1 MPWPRRIRI
10 TRGQGSLN
18 RFEVIIWAEDLS
30 FSELSPESLCTLLQD
45 RNASTNSRCRLTP
58 AKETKVCPVC
68 DTPIDANARVG
79 PSCQT
84 DLALFD
90 IGGGLD
96 PTDTP
101 VKDGRSIDEILASI
115 MEGKEDHRKIF
126 ETLKNVAGETPESA
140 DVDAAAKPRAVTE
153 AAADLDAQFLCPVC
167 ETLVSADATVCP
179 GCGAEFSEG
188 EATEYEC
195 PVCKASV
202 PADADRCP
210 SCGVRFAEDPE
221 TATARMGKIGDP
233 PPIVEAVRTEAPP
246 TRSFATPAASGKP
259 TRSPLQNRIDQ
270 LRRTRRE
277 SERRIPTGDRKLLYR
292 ELPKLVNEVKPLL
305 VSAKRIGLEI
315 EEGKRIINDAIQAG
329 KGRDIERAVTLIA
342 AARRT
347 LDVAFV
353 DFIGGEIDTFIQ
365 ELRAAKG
372 DVGVQAATPKLQEA
386 VGRLEAGDYDAAWD
400 RFQGALGTFHTEAK
414 DFHEAR
420 KIIDAGDRLAREV
433 RSMGM
438 DLRDPERLLRQARES
453 LDRRDVAGALRLGQ
467 QAQERMNRDVPAFVQ
482 DQMRKARNELLD
494 LKVRGNDLSRPI
506 GILKEASAFVKREA
520 WGDALRQIRE
530 FHKAV
535 QGLG

>member
-68 DTPIDANARVG
+68 DTPIDANARVC

-84 DLALFD
+84 DLTLFD

-115 MEGKEDHRKIF
+115 MEGKEDHREIF
-126 ETLKNVAGETPESA
+126 ETLKNVGRET
-140 DVDAAAKPRAVTE
+140 
-153 AAADLDAQFLCPVC
+153 
-167 ETLVSADATVCP
+167 
-179 GCGAEFSEG
+179 
-188 EATEYEC
+188 
-195 PVCKASV
+195 
-202 PADADRCP
+202 
-210 SCGVRFAEDPE
+210 
-221 TATARMGKIGDP
+221 
-233 PPIVEAVRTEAPP
+233 PPIVAAIRAEAPP
-246 TRSFATPAASGKP
+246 TRSFTAPTAGGKP
-259 TRSPLQNRIDQ
+259 ARSPLQNRIDQ

-329 KGRDIERAVTLIA
+329 KRRDIERAVTLIA
-342 AARRT
+342 DARRT

-353 DFIGGEIDTFIQ
+353 DLISAQNDASLQ
-365 ELRAAKG
+365 QMRAAQG
-372 DVGVQAATPKLQEA
+372 DAGVQAATPKLQEA
-386 VGRLEAGDYDAAWD
+386 LGRLA
-400 RFQGALGTFHTEAK
+400 
-414 DFHEAR
+414 
-420 KIIDAGDRLAREV
+420 
-433 RSMGM
+433 
-438 DLRDPERLLRQARES
+438 
-453 LDRRDVAGALRLGQ
+453 AGAH
-467 QAQERMNRDVPAFVQ
+467 AA
-482 DQMRKARNELLD
+482 AR
-494 LKVRGNDLSRPI
+494 
-506 GILKEASAFVKREA
+506 A
-520 WGDALRQIRE
+520 
-530 FHKAV
+530 
-535 QGLG
+535 

>member
-1 MPWPRRIRI
+1 M
-10 TRGQGSLN
+10 
-18 RFEVIIWAEDLS
+18 E
-30 FSELSPESLCTLLQD
+30 
-45 RNASTNSRCRLTP
+45 NASTISRCRLTP
-58 AKETKVCPVC
+58 PKETKVCPVC
-68 DTPIDANARVG
+68 DSPIDADARVC

-90 IGGGLD
+90 LGGE
-96 PTDTP
+96 TTHET
-101 VKDGRSIDEILASI
+101 VNVAEKDGRSIDEILASI
-115 MEGKEDHRKIF
+115 MEGKEDHREIF
-126 ETLKNVAGETPESA
+126 ETLKNVARETPESA

-153 AAADLDAQFLCPVC
+153 AAADLGEQFLCPVC

-195 PVCKASV
+195 PVCKTSV

-210 SCGVRFAEDPE
+210 SCGVRFAEDAQ
-221 TATARMGKIGDP
+221 TAAAPMGKIRP
-233 PPIVEAVRTEAPP
+233 PPVVETLRLEAPM
-246 TRSFATPAASGKP
+246 TRSFAGPGATAKPA
-259 TRSPLQNRIDQ
+259 RSPLQNRIDQ

-277 SERRIPTGDRKLLYR
+277 SDRRIPSGDRKLLYR

-315 EEGKRIINDAIQAG
+315 DEGKRIINDAIQAG

-342 AARRT
+342 DARRT

-353 DFIGGEIDTFIQ
+353 DFIGGQIDAFLQ

-372 DVGVQAATPKLQEA
+372 DAGVQAATPKLQEA

-400 RFQGALGTFHTEAK
+400 RLQLALGTFQIDAK

-420 KIIDAGDRLAREV
+420 QMLDGGDRLAREA
-433 RSMGM
+433 RAMRM
-438 DLRDPERLLRQARES
+438 DLREAERLLRQGRES
-453 LDRRDVAGALRLGQ
+453 LDRRDASGALRFGK
-467 QAQERMNRDVPAFVQ
+467 QAQERMKRDVPAFVQ
-482 DQMRKARNELLD
+482 EEMRKARNELLD

-506 GILKEASAFVKREA
+506 GILKDASALVKQGS

-535 QGLG
+535 QSLG

>member
-68 DTPIDANARVG
+68 DTPIDANARVC

-84 DLALFD
+84 DLTLFD

-115 MEGKEDHRKIF
+115 MEGKEDHREIF
-126 ETLKNVAGETPESA
+126 ETLKNVARETPESA
-140 DVDAAAKPRAVTE
+140 DVDAATKPRAATE
-153 AAADLDAQFLCPVC
+153 AAADLGEQFLCPVC

-202 PADADRCP
+202 PADADLCP
-210 SCGVRFAEDPE
+210 SCGVRFAEDPQ
-221 TATARMGKIGDP
+221 TATARVGP
-233 PPIVEAVRTEAPP
+233 
-246 TRSFATPAASGKP
+246 
-259 TRSPLQNRIDQ
+259 
-270 LRRTRRE
+270 
-277 SERRIPTGDRKLLYR
+277 
-292 ELPKLVNEVKPLL
+292 EV
-305 VSAKRIGLEI
+305 GG
-315 EEGKRIINDAIQAG
+315 GKRIITDAIQAG
-329 KGRDIERAVTLIA
+329 KGRDIERAVPLIA
-342 AARRT
+342 EARRT

-353 DFIGGEIDTFIQ
+353 DFIGGQIDTVLQ

-372 DVGVQAATPKLQEA
+372 DAGVQAATPKLQEA
-386 VGRLEAGDYDAAWD
+386 VGRMEAGDYDAAWD

-420 KIIDAGDRLAREV
+420 KIIDDGDRTVREV

-438 DLRDPERLLRQARES
+438 DLRDPERLLRQGRES
-453 LDRRDVAGALRLGQ
+453 LDRRDVAGALRVGRQ
-467 QAQERMNRDVPAFVQ
+467 GQERMKGGVPAFGQ
-482 DQMRKARNELLD
+482 DQMRKGRDELFD
-494 LKVRGNDLSRPI
+494 LEERGSDLSRPI
-506 GILKEASAFVKREA
+506 GILKEASAYVKREA

>member
-18 RFEVIIWAEDLS
+18 RFALIIWAEDLS
-30 FSELSPESLCTLLQD
+30 FSELSPESLCTLIQD

-68 DTPIDANARVG
+68 DTPIDANARVC

-84 DLALFD
+84 DLTLFD

-101 VKDGRSIDEILASI
+101 VRDGRSIDEILASI
-115 MEGKEDHRKIF
+115 MEGKEDHREIF
-126 ETLKNVAGETPESA
+126 ETLKNVARETPESA
-140 DVDAAAKPRAVTE
+140 DVGAAAKPRAVTE
-153 AAADLDAQFLCPVC
+153 AAADLGEQFLCPVC

-210 SCGVRFAEDPE
+210 SCGVRFAEDPQ
-221 TATARMGKIGDP
+221 TATARMGKIREP
-233 PPIVEAVRTEAPP
+233 PPIIAAVQEAAP
-246 TRSFATPAASGKP
+246 TRSFAAPTVSGKP
-259 TRSPLQNRIDQ
+259 TRSPLQNRIEQ

-277 SERRIPTGDRKLLYR
+277 AERRIPTGDRKLLYR

-342 AARRT
+342 DARQT

-353 DFIGGEIDTFIQ
+353 DFIGGEIDTFIE

-372 DVGVQAATPKLQEA
+372 DAGVQAATPKLQEA

-420 KIIDAGDRLAREV
+420 KIIDDGDRLAREV

-438 DLRDPERLLRQARES
+438 DLRDPERLLRQGRES

-467 QAQERMNRDVPAFVQ
+467 QAQERMKRDVPAFVQ
-482 DQMRKARNELLD
+482 EQMRKARNELLD

-506 GILKEASAFVKREA
+506 GILKDASGFVKREA

-535 QGLG
+535 QSLG

>member
-68 DTPIDANARVG
+68 DTPIDANARVC

-84 DLALFD
+84 DLTLFD

-115 MEGKEDHRKIF
+115 MEGKEDHRETL
-126 ETLKNVAGETPESA
+126 ETLKNVARETPESA
-140 DVDAAAKPRAVTE
+140 DVDAATKPRAATE
-153 AAADLDAQFLCPVC
+153 AAADLGEQFLCPVC

-202 PADADRCP
+202 PADADLGP
-210 SCGVRFAEDPE
+210 SCGVRFAEDPQ
-221 TATARMGKIGDP
+221 TATARMGKIREP

-246 TRSFATPAASGKP
+246 TRSFATPSASGKP

-315 EEGKRIINDAIQAG
+315 EDGKRIINEAIQAG
-329 KGRDIERAVTLIA
+329 KARDIERAVGLISE
-342 AARRT
+342 ARRA
-347 LDVAFV
+347 LDIAFV
-353 DFIGGEIDTFIQ
+353 EFIGARIDAYVQEIQ
-365 ELRAAKG
+365 AAKG
-372 DVGVQAATPKLQEA
+372 DAGTQFAMPKLQAA
-386 VGRLEAGDYDAAWD
+386 VGRLEAGDYDGAWD
-400 RFQGALGTFHTEAK
+400 EYQASLGTFQTDAK
-414 DFHEAR
+414 DYHQAR
-420 KIIDAGDRLAREV
+420 TVIEDGDRLARDARTMGMEV
-433 RSMGM
+433 R
-438 DLRDPERLLRQARES
+438 DAERLLRQGRQAM
-453 LDRRDVAGALRLGQ
+453 DRRDISGASRLGKAARDRLQ
-467 QAQERMNRDVPAFVQ
+467 RDVPAFVQ
-482 DQMRKARNELLD
+482 EEMRKARTPLLD
-494 LKVRGNDLSRPI
+494 LRMKADDLGRPI
-506 GILKEASAFVKREA
+506 SILKEARTLAKHVPR
-520 WGDALRQIRE
+520 G
-530 FHKAV
+530 HT
-535 QGLG
+535 

>member
-18 RFEVIIWAEDLS
+18 RFALIIWAEDLS
-30 FSELSPESLCTLLQD
+30 FSELSPESLCTLIQD

-68 DTPIDANARVG
+68 DTPIDANARVC

-84 DLALFD
+84 DLTLFD

-96 PTDTP
+96 PIDTP

-115 MEGKEDHRKIF
+115 MEGKEDHREIF
-126 ETLKNVAGETPESA
+126 ETLKNVARETPESA

-153 AAADLDAQFLCPVC
+153 AAADLGEQFLCPVC

-195 PVCKASV
+195 PVCKSSV

-210 SCGVRFAEDPE
+210 SCGVRFAEDPQ
-221 TATARMGKIGDP
+221 TATARMGKIREP
-233 PPIVEAVRTEAPP
+233 PPIVASVQAEARP
-246 TRSFATPAASGKP
+246 TRSFAAPAAGGKP
-259 TRSPLQNRIDQ
+259 ARSPLQNRIDQ

-277 SERRIPTGDRKLLYR
+277 AERRIPTGDRKLLYR

-353 DFIGGEIDTFIQ
+353 DFIGGEIDTFFQ

-372 DVGVQAATPKLQEA
+372 DAGVQAATPKLQEA

>member
-68 DTPIDANARVG
+68 DTPIDANARVC

-84 DLALFD
+84 DLTLFD

-115 MEGKEDHRKIF
+115 MEGKEDHREIF
-126 ETLKNVAGETPESA
+126 ETLKNVARETPESA
-140 DVDAAAKPRAVTE
+140 DVDADTKPRAVTE
-153 AAADLDAQFLCPVC
+153 AAADLGEQFLCPVC

-195 PVCKASV
+195 PVCKTSV

-210 SCGVRFAEDPE
+210 SCGVRFAEDAQAAAAP
-221 TATARMGKIGDP
+221 MGKIRGP
-233 PPIVEAVRTEAPP
+233 PPVVEPLRSEAPLA
-246 TRSFATPAASGKP
+246 RSFTGPATTAKPA
-259 TRSPLQNRIDQ
+259 RSPLQNRIDQ

-277 SERRIPTGDRKLLYR
+277 SDRRIPTGDRKLLYR

-315 EEGKRIINDAIQAG
+315 DDWKRIINDAIQAG
-329 KGRDIERAVTLIA
+329 EGRGHQREVTLRPA
-342 AARRT
+342 APPQP
-347 LDVAFV
+347 D
-353 DFIGGEIDTFIQ
+353 
-365 ELRAAKG
+365 
-372 DVGVQAATPKLQEA
+372 
-386 VGRLEAGDYDAAWD
+386 
-400 RFQGALGTFHTEAK
+400 
-414 DFHEAR
+414 
-420 KIIDAGDRLAREV
+420 
-433 RSMGM
+433 
-438 DLRDPERLLRQARES
+438 
-453 LDRRDVAGALRLGQ
+453 
-467 QAQERMNRDVPAFVQ
+467 
-482 DQMRKARNELLD
+482 
-494 LKVRGNDLSRPI
+494 
-506 GILKEASAFVKREA
+506 
-520 WGDALRQIRE
+520 
-530 FHKAV
+530 
-535 QGLG
+535 